1 MTNKRTI
8 CVLIGDISHDYTNEL
23 MRGMNEAAA
32 QHGIGLFYMSGKQ
45 KHIASIDS
53 DKEQE
58 AIGYYN
64 SIYDYAELIGADA
77 FIVSCG
83 SLSGFTED
91 SHYLDFMERFIG
103 KKHVVLHQI
112 MDEAPGRA
120 VILVDNYSSVCQL
133 TEHLIIDHKHK
144 NIAFISGP
152 PGHPDGSIRERAYLD
167 TMKKHGLPVESG
179 MVCHGDLSGF
189 VSAEVNKLLDDY
201 PNLEA
206 IMLCNDEMARTA
218 YRVLSERGLTPG
230 KDIAVTGFDDF
241 TTGRTLSPPLTT
253 ISQSAMQSGYIAVLT
268 AAELIEGRPSSV
280 TSMQTKVRVRA
291 SCGCVLKP
299 EGSIFSC
306 QSHGEDD
313 YVRQVAAHLHDDL
326 THLFAQDGNTGL
338 SDLIGHIASYAASAA
353 LDPKDAAGESAEIS
367 ALFDSRMDQYGSI
380 VAQIADRLQKHLLQA
395 ARMELCSAGL
405 KLSRILL
412 GMIGALYSH
421 EVRESARR
429 FNTIR
434 TQAWFAQEFIR
445 DLVITEDEEDLVFRR
460 AVDRLRHIGLE
471 KVHIC
476 LLPVPRRA
484 NRHILSY
491 ESSGLLLAAYQ
502 DGDASIAFPRSRM
515 PVYNHEFPLTGLPG
529 LDGSELLI
537 TFGIFSGD
545 VQYGVLLC
553 SADERTLPILHI
565 IGLQL
570 GMLANFLDLKSKER
584 IVLSELEN
592 TRERMEVLS
601 FLSEYDPLCNVYN
614 RRGFIEQ
621 AIRLNRE
628 NEGKRAICAF
638 IDLDNLKIINDTFG
652 HTAGDEAIISASSIL
667 KHAIRDKDL
676 VARVG
681 GDEFILLLLVDHA
694 EFETSFPSRLN
705 SLFSRYNQTSDKP
718 YNLTVS
724 VGLTSFTCRPGLEIS
739 KVIDQADKMLYV
751 EKKHKNS
758 KYKKA

>member
-1 MTNKRTI
+1 MTRKRSI

-32 QHGIGLFYMSGKQ
+32 RQDIALFYMSGKQ

-64 SIYDYAELIGADA
+64 SIYDYAELISPDA
-77 FIVSCG
+77 YIISCG

-91 SHYLDFMERFIG
+91 SHYRDFLKRFEG
-103 KKHVVLHQI
+103 KKHVVLHRY
-112 MDEAPGRA
+112 MEEAPGRA

-133 TEHLIIDHKHK
+133 TEHLIIDHKYK

-152 PGHPDGSIRERAYLD
+152 PSHPDGSIREQAYLD
-167 TMKKHGLPVESG
+167 TMKKHGLTVESG
-179 MVCHGDLSGF
+179 MLYHGDLSGF

-218 YRVLSERGLTPG
+218 YRVLAERGLIPG

-241 TTGRTLSPPLTT
+241 TTGKTLSPPFTT
-253 ISQSAMQSGYIAVLT
+253 ISQSATQSGYTAIMT
-268 AAELIEGRPSSV
+268 AAELIEGKPVPV
-280 TSMQTKVRVRA
+280 TSMPTKVRIRA
-291 SCGCVLKP
+291 SCGCALKP
-299 EGSIFSC
+299 EGSIFVC
-306 QSHGEDD
+306 QSHDEND
-313 YVRQVAAHLHDDL
+313 YVSCFAANLREDL
-326 THLFAQDGNTGL
+326 THLFAQEGNAGL
-338 SDLIGHIASYAASAA
+338 SDLIERITSYAASAA
-353 LDPKDAAGESAEIS
+353 LAPMEAAGKTADIS
-367 ALFDSRMDQYGSI
+367 TFFDSHMDQYGSI
-380 VAQIADRLQKHLLQA
+380 VAHIADRLQRHLLQA
-395 ARMELCSAGL
+395 SRLELCPAGQR
-405 KLSRILL
+405 LSRILL
-412 GMIGALYSH
+412 SMVGALYSH

-445 DLVITEDEEDLVFRR
+445 DLVITEDEEDPVFRR
-460 AVDRLRHIGLE
+460 AVDRLRHIGLK

-476 LLPVPRRA
+476 LLPVPRGS
-484 NRHILSY
+484 NRRLYSDD
-491 ESSGLLLAAYQ
+491 SGSLLLAAYQ

-515 PVYNHEFPLTGLPG
+515 PVYNHEFPLTGLPA

-545 VQYGVLLC
+545 MQYGVFLC
-553 SADERTLPILHI
+553 EADEQTLPILHI

-570 GMLANFLDLKSKER
+570 GMLANFLDLKAKER
-584 IVLSELEN
+584 IVLSELDN
-592 TRERMEVLS
+592 TRERIEVLS

-628 NEGKRAICAF
+628 NEGKRAVCAF
-638 IDLDNLKIINDTFG
+638 IDLDNLKSINDTFG
-652 HTAGDEAIISASSIL
+652 HTAGDEAIISASAIL
-667 KHAIRDKDL
+667 KNAVRDKDL
-676 VARVG
+676 VGRVG
-681 GDEFILLLLVDHA
+681 GDEFIVLLLVDNA
-694 EFETSFPSRLN
+694 EFETSFTSRLN
-705 SLFSRYNQTSDKP
+705 SMFNRYNQTSDKP
-718 YNLTVS
+718 YNLTAS

-739 KVIDQADKMLYV
+739 KVIDRADQMLYI
-751 EKKHKNS
+751 EKKYKNS
-758 KYKKA
+758 AYMKM